1 MYNQKSVLDK
11 ALTFLLFAAIPIT
24 AFIAIVVAPF
34 LLGIYMTFT
43 DMGTVVN
50 FEFIGFSNW
59 QRAFASTRFWSS
71 FGVTFRFVIA
81 TVILGNGIGFLLAL
95 LVTSGI
101 KGQNL
106 FRAGFFTPNLIGG
119 IILGYIWQFLFVRML
134 PSFGDI
140 TGIPFLQSSWLADP
154 VRAFWAL
161 VVVSVWQSSGYMMII
176 YIAGLMSINKSLLEA
191 ASLDGAGY
199 FKQLVSIKLPLMLPA
214 FTICLFLTLRNSFM
228 IYDLN
233 LALTDGGPF
242 LSTELVTLAIFN
254 EAFANRNFGVA
265 QVQALILFVI
275 IAAVTLTQVGFF
287 KKREV
292 EE

>member
-1 MYNQKSVLDK
+1 MYNQKKLPDK
-11 ALTFLLFAAIPIT
+11 ILIFVLFAAVPIF
-24 AFIAIVVAPF
+24 AFVAIVIAPF
-34 LLGIYMTFT
+34 LLGLYMSFT
-43 DMGTVVN
+43 DIGTVIN

-59 QRAFASTRFWSS
+59 ERAFASSRFWNS
-71 FGVTFRFVIA
+71 FGVTVRFVA
-81 TVILGNGIGFLLAL
+81 AVVILGNVFGFLLAL

-101 KGQNL
+101 KFQNL

-119 IILGYIWQFLFVRML
+119 IILGYIWQFLFLRML
-134 PSFGDI
+134 PYFGNVV
-140 TGIPFLQSSWLADP
+140 GIPFLQSSWLADP

-176 YIAGLMSINKSLLEA
+176 YIAGLASINKSLLEA

-199 FKQLVSIKLPLMLPA
+199 FRQLLSIKMPLMIPA

-233 LALTDGGPF
+233 LALTNGGPF
-242 LSTELVTLAIFN
+242 MSTEMVTLAIFN

-265 QVQALILFVI
+265 QVQALILFVV
-275 IAAVTLTQVGFF
+275 IATVTLTQVGFF